1 MADVKN
7 EEFTEI
13 RCQKKMKGGLS
24 YEIILA
30 EPVAVT
36 PLKLPSSS
44 RKNASV
50 ENIEEKLK
58 AAEKR
63 RLSLE
68 AEKKTDSKQKHERQL
83 HIRLGILEKVD
94 QLVSEVQRRL
104 EQAQIRRE
112 LFEKEKLEKLR
123 SHEWRAEMVRQNKA
137 RLSRENDTKQ
147 TAVILGIHLPID

>member
-7 EEFTEI
+7 EEFSEI

-36 PLKLPSSS
+36 HLKLPSSS

-58 AAEKR
+58 AAEIS

-68 AEKKTDSKQKHERQL
+68 AEKKTDMATKISKIEESSKRRKEQANNFISQTRQA
-83 HIRLGILEKVD
+83 
-94 QLVSEVQRRL
+94 L
-104 EQAQIRRE
+104 EQKMEAHTENRESFISDFKSRLKKHWECVEKTRMSLKCRQMKRQMQLRR
-112 LFEKEKLEKLR
+112 
-123 SHEWRAEMVRQNKA
+123 S
-137 RLSRENDTKQ
+137 
-147 TAVILGIHLPID
+147 I